1 MIYEQAEA
9 ILAETLAPLPTTD
22 FFNALGKG
30 SFSVKG
36 GAVQLRQKLFGDD
49 PRRSLL
55 NGYSTHA
62 SKLDWHA
69 KSPTQQ
75 PPALRPVS
83 SSEDFLALIRSFQDR
98 GYTVRVPEV
107 VPLAPK
113 LQQFVRAL
121 EFMIRGTVGAGVFW
135 SAAGAEA
142 PVHYDKPH
150 NIAVQL
156 EGRKRWFISTDAPGL
171 QNKWMQVG
179 EPLPSVE
186 RHQVIDVEPGD
197 LIYIPGGTAH
207 TVESTT
213 ESLHLAIVFEP
224 MTVREALIA
233 AVDFLSDNDRALRET
248 AIGRVQDADLHVL
261 SNRMADGLGRLLT
274 YCRSEEFL
282 EAAMDMRWSRMT
294 ADLPPLPKHA
304 TTVEV
309 NRDTRV
315 QQSPLAIAY
324 LRHSFGSLDFSQ
336 PGGHLPVHPGVE
348 PELQFIASTDSFTV
362 ADLPGGSGEEVKI
375 ALVKRLV
382 ESGFLEV
389 VA

>member
-9 ILAETLAPLPTTD
+9 VLAEAFAPLTTAE

-30 SFSVKG
+30 SFSIKG
-36 GAVQLRQKLFGDD
+36 GGAHVRQKLFGDD

-55 NGYSTHA
+55 NGYSTHG

-69 KSPTQQ
+69 KSPTQ
-75 PPALRPVS
+75 PPPPLRPVS
-83 SSEDFLALIRSFQDR
+83 SAEDFLELIRSFQDR

-113 LQQFVRAL
+113 LQQLVRAL

-156 EGRKRWFISTDAPGL
+156 EGKKRWFISTDAPGL

-197 LIYIPGGTAH
+197 LIYIPGGTPH

-224 MTVREALIA
+224 MTVREAMIA
-233 AVDFLSDNDRALRET
+233 AVDFLSDNDRSLRET
-248 AIGRVQDADLHVL
+248 AIGRVQDADLHGL
-261 SNRMADGLGRLLT
+261 SNRMTEGLGRLLA
-274 YCRSEEFL
+274 YCRSEGFL
-282 EAAMDMRWSRMT
+282 KAAMDMRWSRVT
-294 ADLPPLPKHA
+294 ADLQPLPKPTA
-304 TTVEV
+304 AAEA

-315 QQSPLAIAY
+315 RQSPLAISY

-348 PELQFIASTDSFTV
+348 PELQFIASTDSFRV
-362 ADLPGGSGEEVKI
+362 ADLPGGSSEDVKI
-375 ALVKRLV
+375 ALVKRLI

-389 VA
+389 V